1 MEEEVITINE
11 PKDLNRVFE
20 VGTLLQ
26 IEGKVIKVEEDVL
39 GYSCSLCAFDDGRRL
54 EKYCDVASCFSNGID
69 SGYHFKEIESHE

>member
-1 MEEEVITINE
+1 MAKEVIVINE

-39 GYSCSLCAFDDGRRL
+39 GSSCSLCAFNDGRRL
-54 EKYCDVASCFSNGID
+54 EKYCETASCFSNGID
-69 SGYHFKEIESHE
+69 SGFHFIEIEQ